1 MNSSCKSCSQGKV
14 NVIGAGVIGLTT
26 ALLLRQKG
34 YSVTIIANH
43 FPGDSDIEYTSPCAG
58 ARWRTVAP
66 NSDLRLQ
73 HYDAVSFKTFWELA
87 KSHAAETGIMIVS
100 AYDYYEHV
108 TDDTKNPWF
117 KGLVPTFQFIDKS
130 ELPKDI
136 AIGYHYAT
144 VLVNPL
150 VYLPWLLKQYLLLG
164 GKHRRQKIN
173 CISEA
178 MDDDI
183 DIVVNCTGVGARDLE
198 GVNDKTV
205 VPVRGQN
212 VLIKAPHVRKAV
224 YINTSKGCTYIIP
237 RSDGTVVLGTTRDE
251 GNCDPNVNSEVTQ
264 EILQRAYKYCPDLSL
279 QRKGVQDLKVI
290 KNIVGLRPSRAG
302 GPVLKNQYYNSPSGK
317 QTLITHNY
325 GHGGAGYQS
334 SWGTAQEAVRLVYEG
349 HSVIKN
355 KSNSIRVLL
364 SRL

>member
-1 MNSSCKSCSQGKV
+1 MWCSRIPSKV

-34 YSVTIIANH
+34 YSVTIIAKH
-43 FPGDSDIEYTSPCAG
+43 FPGDNDIEYTSPYAG

-87 KSHAAETGIMIVS
+87 KSHAAEAGIMIVS
-100 AYDYYEHV
+100 AYDYYEHA

-144 VLVNPL
+144 
-150 VYLPWLLKQYLLLG
+150 
-164 GKHRRQKIN
+164 
-173 CISEA
+173 
-178 MDDDI
+178 
-183 DIVVNCTGVGARDLE
+183 GVGARNLE

-251 GNCDPNVNSEVTQ
+251 GNCDSNVNSEVTQ

-290 KNIVGLRPSRAG
+290 KSIVGLRPSRAR